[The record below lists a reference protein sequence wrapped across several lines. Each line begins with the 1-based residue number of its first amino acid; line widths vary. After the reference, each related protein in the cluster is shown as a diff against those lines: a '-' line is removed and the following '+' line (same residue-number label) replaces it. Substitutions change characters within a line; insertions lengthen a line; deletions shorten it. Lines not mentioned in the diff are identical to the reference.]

1 MCLVIQS
8 CLTLCDLMDYS
19 PPGCSVLADSPGKN
33 TGVGCHALLQGI
45 FPTQGLNP
53 GLLYCRQFL
62 YHLSHQESSVM
73 TSTMIYPRLTK
84 VSGLLL
90 PLSSDNTYREM
101 LSAQKDEMGKFMT
114 TFSWKSEYLSNL
126 ESLGDEEVGFIKLV
140 KEEQQ
145 YLERFTAQT
154 RL

>member
-1 MCLVIQS
+1 MLSHSVMS
-8 CLTLCDLMDYS
+8 DSLWSHGLEPTRLLCTCRFSRQVYWSGLPCP
-19 PPGCSVLADSPGKN
+19 PPGHLSN
-33 TGVGCHALLQGI
+33 QGI
-45 FPTQGLNP
+45 EPRF
-53 GLLYCRQFL
+53 LYCRQFL

-73 TSTMIYPRLTK
+73 TSTMIYPRSTK

-90 PLSSDNTYREM
+90 PTSSDNTYREV
-101 LSAQKDEMGKFMT
+101 LSAQKNEMGKFMT

-145 YLERFTAQT
+145 YLECFTAQT
-154 RL
+154 RI